1 MQYIVAVYFEGIK
14 SIRMTNITKNSVNRS
29 LSITIKT
36 ETRIED
42 TQIRLL
48 EILQSRDKVMSLN

>member
-1 MQYIVAVYFEGIK
+1 MQYIVEVYFEGIK
-14 SIRMTNITKNSVNRS
+14 SIRMTNITKNSVDRS

-48 EILQSRDKVMSLN
+48 EILQSRDKVMSLK

>member
-48 EILQSRDKVMSLN
+48 EILQSRDKVMSLK